1 MKVRH
6 LPSVVRHYPRF
17 VLRNGARM
25 LAHTFR
31 GSSWRS
37 ALGLES
43 GRDVFRRYKSI
54 RAREREY
61 LPEAAAAPEN
71 GMPAY
76 GMS

>member
-1 MKVRH
+1 
-6 LPSVVRHYPRF
+6 
-17 VLRNGARM
+17 M

>member
-6 LPSVVRHYPRF
+6 MPAVLRRHPAF
-17 VLRNGARM
+17 VLRNAPRL

-43 GRDVFRRYKSI
+43 QRQAFNRYKVI
-54 RAREREY
+54 RGREREY
-61 LPEAAAAPEN
+61 VAE
-71 GMPAY
+71 
-76 GMS
+76 